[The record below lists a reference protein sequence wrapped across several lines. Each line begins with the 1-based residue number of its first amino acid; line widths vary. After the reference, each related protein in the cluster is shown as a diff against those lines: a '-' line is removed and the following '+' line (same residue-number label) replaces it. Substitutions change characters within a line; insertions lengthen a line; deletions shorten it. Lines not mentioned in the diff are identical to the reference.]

1 MHMKTLL
8 FSKQS
13 IHIGCIALIL
23 GMLMAC
29 HSKQSQQYAS
39 WQVYGGN
46 KENNH
51 YSSLT
56 QIDTNNVALLKSVW
70 EYHCGDAG
78 ESTQIQVN
86 PIIVDGIL
94 YGVSPQLK
102 LFALDAANG
111 QHQWSFNPLSDT
123 AGNDKTSGYFM
134 MNVCRGV
141 TYYANGANDRR
152 IFYAAG
158 AKLYCI
164 NASNGKPILSFGNGG
179 SIDLHQNLGT
189 RAQQLYVA
197 STTPGIIYK
206 DMIIIGTRVAEEMPA
221 APGDVRA
228 YDVHNGKLRWIFHT
242 IPQPG
247 EPGFHSWDDTS
258 AYRQVGGAN
267 AWAGFSMD
275 ENKGIV
281 YVPTGSA
288 VYDFYG
294 GLRLGNNLF
303 ANTLIALNA
312 NNGKEIWH
320 YQTVH
325 HDLWDRDLPTA
336 PALLTLTI
344 NGKKI
349 ETVAQ
354 PTKTGFIFLFN
365 RINGKPVFPIV
376 ERPVPTFSE
385 LTGEQPAPTQPYPV
399 LPAPFARQ
407 SLTEKDLNH
416 LVPDS
421 SFHELQQRLSS
432 YKTGRLFIPPSK
444 EGTIIFPGFDGGAE
458 WGGPAADPTTGI
470 LYVNASE
477 MPWVLTMVDAKNK
490 VPPAG
495 ETNLQA
501 GIRLYRTHCMACHGT
516 LMQGSGNYPWLFQIN
531 KKYNKN
537 QFEALLTSGRRMMPS
552 FQQLTPEE
560 KNALATYVLA
570 ISSQQ
575 HQKFI
580 APAKTTTKWDNMPYT
595 STGYNKFLSREGYP
609 AVAPPWGT
617 LTAINLNTGQ
627 LVWKDTI
634 GDYPEW
640 KAKGIHTGT
649 ENYGGPVVTAG
660 GLLFIAA
667 TSDAKIRAFN
677 KTNGKLLWEADL
689 PACGFATPAV
699 YAVNGKQYVVIAC
712 GGGKLKKPSG
722 DSYVAFALPDAQK

>member
-1 MHMKTLL
+1 MF
-8 FSKQS
+8 FSKAIHKS
-13 IHIGCIALIL
+13 ITVLLLSGLI
-23 GMLMAC
+23 AC
-29 HSKQSQQYAS
+29 HSNQALYNS

-56 QIDTNNVALLKSVW
+56 QINTNNVISLQPVW

-86 PIIVDGIL
+86 PIIVDGVL

-102 LFALDAANG
+102 LFALNAANG
-111 QHQWSFNPLSDT
+111 QQKWSFNPLPDT
-123 AGNDKTSGYFM
+123 INGGKANGYFM

-141 TYYANGANDRR
+141 TYYANGTSDRR

-164 NASNGKPILSFGNGG
+164 NAINGKPIALFGNGG
-179 SIDLHQNLGT
+179 SIDLHQDLGS
-189 RAQQLYVA
+189 RAQQLYLA

-228 YDVHNGKLRWIFHT
+228 YDVHSGQLRWIFHT
-242 IPQPG
+242 IPHPG
-247 EPGFHSWDDTS
+247 EPEFHSWDDAT
-258 AYRQVGGAN
+258 AYLHVGGAN

-275 ENKGIV
+275 EAKGIV

-294 GLRLGNNLF
+294 GLRLGNNLY

-336 PALLTLTI
+336 PALLTLNV
-344 NGKKI
+344 NGKQI
-349 ETVAQ
+349 DAVAQ
-354 PTKTGFIFLFN
+354 PTKTGFVFLFN
-365 RINGKPVFPIV
+365 RLTGEPVFPV
-376 ERPVPTFSE
+376 KEQAVPTYSE
-385 LTGEQPAPTQPYPV
+385 LTGERPSPTQPIPV
-399 LPAPFARQ
+399 LPVPFTRQ
-407 SLTEKDLNH
+407 ILTEKDLNH
-416 LVPDS
+416 LIPDTS
-421 SFHELQQRLSS
+421 LSELKQRLSRYQS
-432 YKTGRLFIPPSK
+432 DNMFTPPSK
-444 EGTIIFPGFDGGAE
+444 EGVIIFPGFDGGAE

-477 MPWVLTMVDAKNK
+477 MPWILTMVNAKHTI
-490 VPPAG
+490 PSF
-495 ETNLQA
+495 ETKLQA
-501 GIRLYRTHCMACHGT
+501 GIRLFRTNCMACHGPA
-516 LMQGSGNYPWLFQIN
+516 MQGSGNYPSLLQIN
-531 KKYNKN
+531 KKY
-537 QFEALLTSGRRMMPS
+537 QQHQLVDLITTGRRMMPS
-552 FQQLTPEE
+552 FQQLTDEE
-560 KNALATYVLA
+560 KNALAVYVLNIKA
-570 ISSQQ
+570 QQ
-575 HQKFI
+575 QEKYT
-580 APAKTTTKWDNMPYT
+580 APLKKMTKWDSIPYA
-595 STGYNKFLSREGYP
+595 STGYNKFLTKEGYP

-617 LTAINLNTGQ
+617 LTAINLNTGKI
-627 LVWKDTI
+627 LWKDTL

-640 KAKGIHTGT
+640 KAKGTHTGT

-677 KTNGKLLWEADL
+677 KRTGKLLWEANL

-722 DSYVAFALPDAQK
+722 DSYVAFALPNKQ